1 MTTTPLQKDL
11 ASDSRE
17 PDEALAPL
25 ERQRGDRE
33 GARAAEKAEAT
44 GAKSDQKFARSVVQ
58 AEARAMNRDPITGDP
73 GSHPIGTGV
82 GTTGGAVAGAAIGSI
97 GGLAGTALGGV
108 VGAIIGAAAGH
119 AVGEAINPTAEE
131 SHWRDA
137 YNREPYFNPNLDF
150 DDYAPAFRAGYM
162 YRSAYPERAWGAAEA
177 DLKAVWDN
185 NTGTSRLSWHEAR
198 EAVLAAWRHAEPRSA

>member
-1 MTTTPLQKDL
+1 MTTIFQKEL
-11 ASDSRE
+11 ESAATER
-17 PDEALAPL
+17 DETRA
-25 ERQRGDRE
+25 EIDRQRAKAVE
-33 GARAAEKAEAT
+33 KLQTVEIKAEKRFT
-44 GAKSDQKFARSVVQ
+44 KRVDR

-97 GGLAGTALGGV
+97 GGPGGTALGGF

-119 AVGEAINPTAEE
+119 AMGEAINPTAEE

-137 YNREPYFNPNLDF
+137 YNREPYFNPDLDF
-150 DDYAPAFRAGYM
+150 NDYAPAFRAGYM
-162 YRSAYPERAWGAAEA
+162 YRSAYPDRPWDVAEA
-177 DLKAVWDN
+177 EVRSIWEHN
-185 NTGTSRLSWHEAR
+185 RGTSRLSWNEAR